1 MNYIRIFCILFFLSI
16 SLFAH
21 TQELSTKSGKAEKS
35 FQKATTEYQ
44 LQNYTEAIQYLRQ
57 ALKQDN
63 RFIEAFLLMGDIY
76 YDQDSLQKAVEWY
89 RKAISVDENAYPDIY
104 FLLGKLEYETGQY
117 HQAKDHLNKYS
128 RIDKIPD
135 KNRTAMLDL
144 LERCDF
150 ALFSINNPVSFNP
163 VNLGDS
169 INSVNDEYINA
180 LTLDNQQLYLTVKM
194 AKDLSNNMFPDED
207 FYLSQATGTAWG
219 RVREIGYPVNT
230 PGNEGALNISPDGR
244 YLFFV
249 ACHREDGYGSCDIYI
264 SRRINDKWTMPKNLG
279 PTINSSSWESHPSLS
294 SDGRTLYFSSTREGG
309 KGKSDIWKSTFLP
322 SGRWSTPENLGDTIN
337 TPDEEMAPFIHPDD
351 NTLYFSSKG
360 HIGMGGLDLFISRKE
375 SSGHWAKPLN
385 LGYPINTFA
394 DEINI
399 VVESSAEKAYFS
411 SDKLGGK
418 GKNDIYSFLLYPE
431 IKPSKVTYLKGIVY
445 DQRSE
450 KRLGTAFELINL
462 EDGHV
467 VVESFSDPFTGE
479 FLVCLPTKK
488 DYALNV
494 SCDDYLFYSE
504 NFTMTGENPVT
515 DPYLI
520 NIPLN
525 PIKEG
530 EIVIL
535 KNIFFETDSYLLK
548 EQSFV
553 EMKKIESFLIDNPA
567 VVIEIRGH
575 TDNVGTEEYNV
586 VLSLNRAKAVYDFLI
601 ERGISPGRLSYNG
614 YGFSMPLD
622 TNETEE
628 GRSMNRRTEF
638 RVVGI
643 GFKKN

>member
-1 MNYIRIFCILFFLSI
+1 GL
-16 SLFAH
+16 
-21 TQELSTKSGKAEKS
+21 
-35 FQKATTEYQ
+35 
-44 LQNYTEAIQYLRQ
+44 
-57 ALKQDN
+57 
-63 RFIEAFLLMGDIY
+63 
-76 YDQDSLQKAVEWY
+76 
-89 RKAISVDENAYPDIY
+89 
-104 FLLGKLEYETGQY
+104 Y
-117 HQAKDHLNKYS
+117 HQAQDHLNKYS
-128 RIDKIPD
+128 RINNIPD
-135 KNRTAMLDL
+135 QNRTAMLDL

-169 INSVNDEYINA
+169 INSVYDEYINA
-180 LTLDNQQLYLTVKM
+180 LTLDDQQLYLTVKK
-194 AKDLSNNMFPDED
+194 AKHPDNDELYPDED
-207 FYLSQATGTAWG
+207 FYLSQAAGTAWG
-219 RVREIGYPVNT
+219 RVSEVGYPVNT

-279 PTINSSSWESHPSLS
+279 PIINSSSWESQPGLS

-309 KGKSDIWKSTFLP
+309 KGKSDIWESTFLQ
-322 SGRWSTPENLGDTIN
+322 SGKWSPPENLGDTIN
-337 TPDEEMAPFIHPDD
+337 TPGEEMSPFIHPDD
-351 NTLYFSSKG
+351 NTLYFSSNG
-360 HIGMGGLDLFISRKE
+360 HIGMGGLDLFISRKD
-375 SSGHWAKPLN
+375 SSGHWAEPLN

-399 VVESSAEKAYFS
+399 IVASGAEKAYFS

-418 GKNDIYSFLLYPE
+418 GKNDIYSFLLDPK

-450 KRLGTAFELINL
+450 KRLEAAFELINL
-462 EDGHV
+462 ENGHV

-479 FLVCLPTKK
+479 FLVCLPTKN

-494 SCDDYLFYSE
+494 SCDNYLFYSE

-525 PIKEG
+525 RIKEG

-553 EMKKIESFLIDNPA
+553 EIRKIESFLIDNPGI
-567 VVIEIRGH
+567 VIEIRGH
-575 TDNVGTEEYNV
+575 TDNVGAEDHNA

-601 ERGISPGRLSYNG
+601 ERGISPDRLSYNG
-614 YGFSMPLD
+614 YGFSVPSD
-622 TNETEE
+622 TNDTEE
-628 GRSMNRRTEF
+628 GRSINRRTEF
-638 RVVGI
+638 RVLRI
-643 GFKKN
+643 DPKQK